1 MVSREQKQEAIM
13 LIKPKLGERKSCRI
27 LKVSR
32 TGFRNRF
39 KFFDKDKDLKERI
52 RELAYKHKRAGY
64 RQIHDFIR
72 KEERVN
78 HKRIYRLY
86 VELGLKYRIKRKRK
100 RLPFPT
106 VPKLLPKTPGERW
119 SMDFMSDS
127 LYSGRRFRILNVI
140 DDYGRLAIVTQPEF
154 SIPSERVVRI
164 LNEAVEVYG
173 LPKQIVVDNGH
184 EFTSKYFLKWAQGKG
199 IDIHFTTPGKPIEN
213 AFIESFNGKMR
224 NECLNENWFKNIE
237 EARRLV
243 EDWRNFYNSERPHSS
258 LGGLTPQEHLRR
270 SA

>member
-1 MVSREQKQEAIM
+1 M
-13 LIKPKLGERKSCRI
+13 
-27 LKVSR
+27 
-32 TGFRNRF
+32 
-39 KFFDKDKDLKERI
+39 
-52 RELAYKHKRAGY
+52 AYKHKRAGY

-154 SIPSERVVRI
+154 SIPFGDRVK
-164 LNEAVEVYG
+164 LN
-173 LPKQIVVDNGH
+173 
-184 EFTSKYFLKWAQGKG
+184 
-199 IDIHFTTPGKPIEN
+199 
-213 AFIESFNGKMR
+213 SF
-224 NECLNENWFKNIE
+224 
-237 EARRLV
+237 
-243 EDWRNFYNSERPHSS
+243 
-258 LGGLTPQEHLRR
+258 
-270 SA
+270 